1 MSHLYFL
8 GVLGWKGFWDVY
20 LMPVK
25 RECYAWMTAPYIC
38 PRFCCEPSMLCICH
52 FWPKLLKKGLPLFCT
67 HNIMPHSTHLECRYL
82 PDVLVLSCFSCL
94 WLFVTR
100 STLGHQAILYSGFS
114 RQENW
119 SGLPCTSPADL
130 PTQGSNLCLL
140 SHRSPNTISLGL
152 TLEAADWDGDDSWI
166 KQQDKQKCKGK
177 VGEWDIHNGN

>member
-38 PRFCCEPSMLCICH
+38 PRFWCEPSMLCICH

-119 SGLPCTSPADL
+119 SGLPFPSPGDL
-130 PTQGSNLCLL
+130 PNPGIKLA
-140 SHRSPNTISLGL
+140 SLNVSFTGTWVL
-152 TLEAADWDGDDSWI
+152 F
-166 KQQDKQKCKGK
+166 
-177 VGEWDIHNGN
+177 H